1 MRLFYSVLVHPDLKQ
16 QFPRTKIHARQVL
29 LGSEKFDATDFATE
43 TSTIGGLQF
52 LVKEAIQTNKECE
65 CSGKSVYLARFG
77 DQRVVTRKAEHSGL
91 MWTRS
96 K

>member
-1 MRLFYSVLVHPDLKQ
+1 MKQ
-16 QFPRTKIHARQVL
+16 QCPRIKIHPRRVV

-43 TSTIGGLQF
+43 TLTIGGLQF
-52 LVKEAIQTNKECE
+52 SVKEAIQTNKECE

-91 MWTRS
+91 TWTRS